1 MSFLERGVLTTEM
14 PVELRSEIL
23 EHDDERYLHGLI
35 HALHD
40 VQRYAVNRGQAL
52 DLRSV
57 SICLRTAQ
65 CLEQALM
72 QFDFRNSDLRRRFD
86 SVKYIVKRLET
97 VAYEVDLA
105 HQRAAAAGQPI
116 SVAVPAEGPGAN
128 ESGVRVLDTARIGQI
143 KTRYDEF
150 DKKRETVIKRSRD
163 VIKSAKNAIYALQ
176 RGNFK
181 KADADL
187 GSAAREAGVLYEE
200 IVRTSPA
207 LRGGLFSASMEELCE
222 ALLLRAFLQDRR
234 LLSHPEVQS
243 SSGLTT
249 LQLSVTEYL
258 GGVLDLTGEVCRIAV
273 RSVSRGREATPEV
286 QACLRCLDAVS
297 TNFELLSVLPGDL
310 DKKMGALRSSLQ
322 KVETVLYELSL
333 LSQSM
338 RPEPAEPL
346 PNMED
351 EL

>member
-1 MSFLERGVLTTEM
+1 M
-14 PVELRSEIL
+14 ELRSEIP

-65 CLEQALM
+65 CLEQALL
-72 QFDFRNSDLRRRFD
+72 QFDFRNRRFD
-86 SVKYIVKRLET
+86 SVKYIVRRLET

-116 SVAVPAEGPGAN
+116 SVALPAEGPGAN

-150 DKKRETVIKRSRD
+150 DRKRETIIKRSRD

-187 GSAAREAGVLYEE
+187 GSAAKEAGALNEE
-200 IVRTSPA
+200 IVSTSPA
-207 LRGGLFSASMEELCE
+207 LRGGLFSASLEELCE
-222 ALLLRAFLQDRR
+222 ALPLRAFLQDRR

-249 LQLSVTEYL
+249 LQLSVT
-258 GGVLDLTGEVCRIAV
+258 
-273 RSVSRGREATPEV
+273 SHGR
-286 QACLRCLDAVS
+286 
-297 TNFELLSVLPGDL
+297 
-310 DKKMGALRSSLQ
+310 SLQ
-322 KVETVLYELSL
+322 DSCEEREPRPRGHARGAGLLGLCGCRASL
-333 LSQSM
+333 C
-338 RPEPAEPL
+338 AAW
-346 PNMED
+346 
-351 EL
+351 